1 MRRLGKTTA
10 DLASYKRRWDEMI
23 ASASETQGLFQ
34 AGSAPNRLAEEKAFG
49 SNPGNLRMWSY
60 VPEGLPAGAGL
71 VVVLHG
77 CKQNASGY
85 DHGAGWSALADKFGF
100 AVLYPSSRLPTI
112 PTTCF
117 NWFVPED
124 TKRGY
129 GEAQSIHQMAEAMIL
144 RHGIDPRRVFV
155 TGLSAGGAMTSVMLA
170 TYPDVFAGGAIIA
183 GLPYGCAANVQ
194 EALDCMFQGRS
205 RPGSEWGD
213 LVRGASRHKGPWP
226 KISVWH
232 GSADT
237 TVKPMNADEIVKQ
250 WADVHGVTP
259 RPEEHQ
265 VDGYPL
271 RVWRT
276 PNGSTAIESYTI
288 TGMSHGTP
296 LETGA
301 GEGSIG
307 AAGPFMLDVGISS
320 SYRIA
325 QSWGLVG
332 KLALPKRQGPSRSS
346 RKVACRR

>member
-1 MRRLGKTTA
+1 
-10 DLASYKRRWDEMI
+10 
-23 ASASETQGLFQ
+23 
-34 AGSAPNRLAEEKAFG
+34 
-49 SNPGNLRMWSY
+49 MWSY

-77 CKQNASGY
+77 CKQNASATITAPG
-85 DHGAGWSALADKFGF
+85 GRRWPTSSASRCSI
-100 AVLYPSSRLPTI
+100 PSSRLPTI
-112 PTTCF
+112 LNACF

-129 GEAQSIHQMAEAMIL
+129 GEAQSIHQMAEAMVL

-170 TYPDVFAGGAIIA
+170 TYPDVFAGRSDHCRTA
-183 GLPYGCAANVQ
+183 LGCAANVQ
-194 EALDCMFQGRS
+194 EALDACS
-205 RPGSEWGD
+205 RDAAVPGAN
-213 LVRGASRHKGPWP
+213 GAISCAEPRRHKGPWP

-265 VDGYPL
+265 VDGFPS
-271 RVWRT
+271 
-276 PNGSTAIESYTI
+276 GSGAR
-288 TGMSHGTP
+288 
-296 LETGA
+296 LTGA
-301 GEGSIG
+301 PSWNPIRSRACRTERRSPPGPER
-307 AAGPFMLDVGISS
+307 AASEPRVRLLDVGISS

-332 KLALPKRQGPSRSS
+332 GAAPCRNVKGRADRPEVRAGRTVAVLEGEVLTDRLRVARGAGSSGRGVPHKEAHSPTFDVGTTIKNAFGPRG
-346 RKVACRR
+346 